1 MTLTID
7 WNNFTPIA
15 SLLGGMLIGFA
26 AIMLL
31 AFKGRITGISGIV
44 GSLLQFKNLPKGHLE
59 WRLAFVLGVL
69 LSSWLYGVF
78 FSVPESQI
86 DADYLALITAG
97 VLVGFGTRMGSGCT
111 SGHAVCGLARLSVR
125 SLAATLCFMGSGF
138 VTAYV
143 VLHLLNGA

>member
-15 SLLGGMLIGFA
+15 SLLGGMLIGLA
-26 AIMLL
+26 AIMLV

-44 GSLLQFKNLPKGHLE
+44 GSLLQFKNVPKGHLE
-59 WRLAFVLGVL
+59 RRLSFVLGLL